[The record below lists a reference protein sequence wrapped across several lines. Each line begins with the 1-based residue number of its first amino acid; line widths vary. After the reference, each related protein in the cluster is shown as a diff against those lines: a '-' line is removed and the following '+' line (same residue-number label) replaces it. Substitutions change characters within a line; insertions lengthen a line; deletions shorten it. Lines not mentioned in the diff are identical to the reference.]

1 MLELFGGLL
10 GDYMTAKGFVGA
22 ASVPAASMQ
31 TLRGLLQRR
40 VAAARD
46 VLLGEIRRGGKLLEF
61 HDADEAAAIT
71 YRYMRAAEEGT
82 ARLNLRLLARVIVGS
97 AEGPG
102 LYADEFL
109 RWADI
114 LAGLR
119 REEVIVLGVI
129 QRLTSIEPSPVPET
143 APLTKFWQSCWLALH
158 NEYGIEAGEASA
170 HAAALVRT
178 GLVMPVADDFFSGL
192 AFIGTQQLAELNAIL
207 AVEGV
212 LQSATSDTGL

>member
-10 GDYMTAKGFVGA
+10 GDYLTAKGFAGA
-22 ASVPAASMQ
+22 ATVPAVSVQ

-46 VLLGEIRRGGKLLEF
+46 VLLGEIRRGTKTLEF

-71 YRYMRAAEEGT
+71 YRYMRAAEEGA
-82 ARLNLRLLARVIVGS
+82 ARLNLQLLARVIVGS

-119 REEVIVLGVI
+119 REEVMVLGVI
-129 QRLTSIEPSPVPET
+129 QRFSAAEPSALPET
-143 APLTKFWQSCWLALH
+143 SPLTKFWQGCWLALH
-158 NEYGIEAGEASA
+158 NEYGMEVGEASA

-178 GLVMPVADDFFSGL
+178 GLVMPVTDDFFSGL
-192 AFIGTQQLAELNAIL
+192 AFVGTQHLAELDAIL

-212 LQSATSDTGL
+212 LKRTQSDTGL